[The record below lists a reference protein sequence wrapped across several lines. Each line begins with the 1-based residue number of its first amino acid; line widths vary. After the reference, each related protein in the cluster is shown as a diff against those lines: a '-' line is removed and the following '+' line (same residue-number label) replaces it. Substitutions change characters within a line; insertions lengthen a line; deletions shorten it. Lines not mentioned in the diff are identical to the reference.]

1 MENRGEDVRD
11 SGMAWTVYETWEA
24 LFCTMRQK
32 GIEEE
37 RIWKVFVA
45 EEQRMDIREEL
56 MQLIRSQSGRDA
68 AEEFAPD
75 SDLMEDLGFDSIQIM
90 ELFAVI
96 EETYG
101 ITFTDYVSLLDSLDS
116 VSAFTDYVSELILSV
131 RGEGSVSCEEA

>member
-1 MENRGEDVRD
+1 
-11 SGMAWTVYETWEA
+11 
-24 LFCTMRQK
+24 MRQK

-37 RIWKVFVA
+37 HIWKVFVA
-45 EEQRMDIREEL
+45 EEQRMDISEEL
-56 MQLIRSQSGRDA
+56 MQLIRSQSGRNA
-68 AEEFAPD
+68 AEEFTPD

-131 RGEGSVSCEEA
+131 RGEGSVSCEEV